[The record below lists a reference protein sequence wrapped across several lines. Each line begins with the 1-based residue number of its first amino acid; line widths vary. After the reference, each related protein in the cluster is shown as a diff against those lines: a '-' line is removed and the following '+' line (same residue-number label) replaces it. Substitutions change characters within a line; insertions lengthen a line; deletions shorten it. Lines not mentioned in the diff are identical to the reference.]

1 MEIVQSIMTRH
12 RCYKQAGP
20 LDVKGLMLH
29 SVGCSQPSAE
39 KLIQN
44 GYMPAK
50 DSVCVHAYIDGNTG
64 QVYQTLPWNHKGW
77 HAGTF
82 SKDLKS
88 KSANGTHIGVE
99 MCEPAN
105 IKYTGG
111 SSFTCSDR
119 DKALEVVKRTYDT
132 AVELFAALC
141 LTFHL
146 DPLQDGVIISHKEGH
161 ARQVASG
168 HDDPSHLWDGLNSG
182 YTMDGFRQDVRL
194 AMSHVEPIDLDDKS
208 GQSEQA
214 GQSDS
219 SNHFNQPS
227 QPNGTPV
234 CEGDVVEV
242 AKGAVYFDGSAI
254 NSFVFENQWIVKSV
268 SGTRVVLGKD
278 VNGAYEINS
287 PIDVKYLT
295 IVSKAE
301 SDRPNP
307 EQPASEEDS
316 NLMNIS
322 ENGVKFIKEFE
333 KYSRDA
339 YQCAAG
345 VWTKGYGHTE
355 GVKEGDAC
363 SEEEAE
369 ELLKED
375 LKKYTGYVNDLIQ
388 NGTIGFPL
396 SQNQFDA
403 LTSFCYNCGKGNLE
417 TLVTGRDKAA
427 VADSM
432 LLYVYAGKEK
442 NEGLVLRRK
451 RECELFLREDKE

>member
-105 IKYTGG
+105 IKYTRG

-119 DKALEVVKRTYDT
+119 DKALEVVKRTYDA

-208 GQSEQA
+208 GQPSQSEPTSQSGQP
-214 GQSDS
+214 GQSD
-219 SNHFNQPS
+219 
-227 QPNGTPV
+227 GVPV
-234 CEGDVVEV
+234 CEGDVVEI
-242 AKGAVYFDGSAI
+242 AKDAVYYDGKAI
-254 NSFVFENQWIVKSV
+254 SSYVFNDQWIVKSV
-268 SGTRVVLGKD
+268 SGTRVVLGKG
-278 VNGAYEINS
+278 VNGSDDINS

-301 SDRPNP
+301 PDRPNP
-307 EQPASEEDS
+307 EQPASGEDS
-316 NLMNIS
+316 NLMDIS
-322 ENGVKFIKEFE
+322 DNGVKFIKEFE
-333 KYSRDA
+333 QYSKNA

-345 VWTKGYGHTE
+345 VWTIGHGHTE
-355 GVKEGDAC
+355 GVKEGDIC
-363 SEEEAE
+363 SGEEKEAE
-369 ELLKED
+369 ELLKMD
-375 LKKYTGYVNDLIQ
+375 LKKYTGYVNDYIKD
-388 NGTIGFPL
+388 GTIKFPL
-396 SQNQFDA
+396 TQNQFDA
-403 LTSFCYNCGKGNLE
+403 LTSFCYNCGKGNLKK
-417 TLVTGRDKAA
+417 LVGGRDKAA
-427 VADSM
+427 VADKM
-432 LLYVYAGKEK
+432 LLYVYAGGKI
-442 NEGLVLRRK
+442 NEGLALRRQ
-451 RECELFLREDKE
+451 REHELFLCDDKE